1 MKRTILFMSL
11 ALAAATLFAKEIKT
25 VVFTMQ
31 PEMECANC
39 ENKIKGNLRFERGVK
54 DIATD
59 IENQEVTI
67 TYDADKT
74 SPESFVKAFGKMGYR
89 VEEVKK
95 QECMKKACG
104 KKDADC
110 CKAKKDAVCTG
121 KKEGCCTEKK

>member
-1 MKRTILFMSL
+1 MLFMSL
-11 ALAAATLFAKEIKT
+11 ALAVATLFAKEIKT

-39 ENKIKGNLRFERGVK
+39 ENKIKDNLRFEKGVK

-95 QECMKKACG
+95 QECMKKVCC